1 MINLKVSVILPY
13 FNGKEFVKEAIDSVL
28 GQSYLDLE
36 LLVIDDGS
44 VSQTDTIYLKDLV
57 GSYHDDRLR
66 YFYTVNSGLSKT
78 RNLGISHS
86 AAPYIAF
93 IDQDDYW
100 RKDKLQLQID
110 VLRGNSKAQLVFTDC
125 VLFGENNK
133 IHPHPLRRHFK
144 SGFVPNTYVKMLRSN
159 FVPCSSVI
167 FSRQFSLKI
176 GISNPDFVAAPD
188 YEYFVRFAE
197 NCDFYFLNEPLTH
210 IRLHKRNTS
219 KQEMR
224 LNLECLD
231 VLIRRNLPGLQHK
244 AMASRQ
250 FLKLIFSI
258 MLLWLS
264 KLWSNAM
271 QHKGLN

>member
-100 RKDKLQLQID
+100 RKDKLQQQID

-133 IHPHPLRRHFK
+133 I
-144 SGFVPNTYVKMLRSN
+144 Y
-159 FVPCSSVI
+159 
-167 FSRQFSLKI
+167 
-176 GISNPDFVAAPD
+176 
-188 YEYFVRFAE
+188 
-197 NCDFYFLNEPLTH
+197 PLTH